1 MVEGVPSQDTLE
13 NTPLSVAHHEL
24 WSNPDE
30 KKRYNIEGETMKTG
44 KITLMALAL
53 SAPQLAR
60 WPRLSRGNRPSVFLL
75 SDQWC

>member
-1 MVEGVPSQDTLE
+1 MNV
-13 NTPLSVAHHEL
+13 
-24 WSNPDE
+24 
-30 KKRYNIEGETMKTG
+30 
-44 KITLMALAL
+44 MALAL